1 MTLGKHELLNNL
13 IEDLITK
20 SNGALANC
28 VVTNERGLVVTGIS
42 KDGSSSQD
50 LAAMI
55 SLISDT
61 AVRVNNNLGFGAPK
75 GVSIDGIGVTLAL
88 HEFLVQNKRFRIGG
102 VIHEGFFKRYFF
114 SRRRSIRY
122 SINDMLQDTAKQVRS
137 ILES

>member
-1 MTLGKHELLNNL
+1 MTLGKHDLLNNIIENL
-13 IEDLITK
+13 IAE
-20 SNGALANC
+20 SNGALTNC

-55 SLISDT
+55 SLLSDT

-102 VIHEGFFKRYFF
+102 IIHEGFFKRYFF

-122 SINDMLQDTAKQVRS
+122 SINDLLQETAKNVRS

>member
-1 MTLGKHELLNNL
+1 MTLGKHDRLNNV
-13 IEDLITK
+13 IENLITE
-20 SNGALANC
+20 SNGALTNC

-55 SLISDT
+55 SLLSDT
-61 AVRVNNNLGFGAPK
+61 AVRVNNNLGFGTPK

-88 HEFLVQNKRFRIGG
+88 HEFLVQNKRFRIGV
-102 VIHEGFFKRYFF
+102 VIHEGFFRRYFF
-114 SRRRSIRY
+114 SRKRSIRH
-122 SINDMLQDTAKQVRS
+122 SINDMLQDTSKKVRT

>member
-1 MTLGKHELLNNL
+1 MTLGKHDLLNNL
-13 IEDLITK
+13 IEGLITK

-55 SLISDT
+55 SLLSDT

-102 VIHEGFFKRYFF
+102 IIHEGLFKRYFF
-114 SRRRSIRY
+114 SRRKSIRY
-122 SINDMLQDTAKQVRS
+122 SINDLLQETAKNVRS